1 MQVEG
6 VDIALQQT
14 DLVFSSTVTSSRS
27 LLENVV
33 WAALDVVAYVT
44 QVGLSVAKLFLAAFL
59 LWLVVDLFLLRPLIK
74 TQTRWRAFLDRRN

>member
-27 LLENVV
+27 LLENVA
-33 WAALDVVAYVT
+33 WAALDIAAYVT

>member
-14 DLVFSSTVTSSRS
+14 DLVFSSTITSSRN

>member
-14 DLVFSSTVTSSRS
+14 DLVLSSTVTSSRS

>member
-27 LLENVV
+27 LLENVA

-74 TQTRWRAFLDRRN
+74 TQTR

>member
-14 DLVFSSTVTSSRS
+14 DLVFSSTVTSSRN

-74 TQTRWRAFLDRRN
+74 TQTRWCAFLDRRN

>member
-44 QVGLSVAKLFLAAFL
+44 QVGLSVAKLCLAAFL